1 MSMGGNVAAA
11 GGAASE
17 ASATFAFSA
26 RGSLAAAALALGL
39 GLRLGVAAT
48 AGSAAVTS
56 RSSAS
61 YFSLIASCAQ
71 SEGGPPPPPEPRC
84 ARWERRC
91 RRADSALTDQSVHQR
106 RLVLRVEELAK
117 RSLRVLWL
125 LLLRLPGCS
134 GLMRIPRS
142 GPSLPCCSGASRQG
156 PPPPSQA
163 WGRGPFRT
171 RRSPCRT
178 SPRPGPPAGGEA
190 PLGVLILG
198 A

>member
-56 RSSAS
+56 LSSAS

-71 SEGGPPPPPEPRC
+71 AKAGPPPEPRC